1 MFFEQHIRMISR
13 DDRISNDIMNNHV
26 TLKTGVM
33 MLKTQLCIT
42 EISYILKYNQIE
54 KLICIIIKPTLVSI
68 KDVLQKHFLNRTDPR
83 FINGTVCK
91 IVKCHSPGWAT
102 AVSVEYPQLL
112 T

>member
-13 DDRISNDIMNNHV
+13 DDRILNDRMNNHV

-54 KLICIIIKPTLVSI
+54 KLICIIIKLTLVSI
-68 KDVLQKHFLNRTDPR
+68 KDVLQKH
-83 FINGTVCK
+83 
-91 IVKCHSPGWAT
+91 
-102 AVSVEYPQLL
+102 
-112 T
+112 